1 MKNKLP
7 YAMIG
12 TVLLALAWCLPVLG
26 WMVSA
31 SFEIPVHVLDGAG
44 GQSSSASYSYIGS
57 TGQATPMGLAQSASF
72 RYRAGYIPQ
81 LASFLAPADCWD
93 DDGDTYDDE
102 ACGGTDCDDTDPD
115 VNPGEVEICDNGV
128 DDDCDG
134 LVDFVDPDCML
145 TALAFTR
152 HRINGNQYLNIYEA
166 PVVVDG
172 EINPLLASDIWIGN
186 VGSDNEIAHM
196 AGGDLDGDGYDEFI
210 CIRQKLTGVQF
221 LTIYDPPVEVGGD
234 INPLLASDKWIGK
247 VGTDNQITHLTA
259 GDMDG
264 DDVDELI
271 FIRERTNG
279 NQYLNI
285 YDAPTVV
292 GGEINPLIA
301 SDTWIGNLGDRSEIM
316 FMAAGDTG
324 GDGDDELIFVRNRQN
339 NNQYLNIYDIPTE
352 VDGDINP
359 LLASDLW
366 IANLGSNNEIT
377 HIGAGDTDGDGTD
390 ELVLVRHRLNDN
402 QYLNIYDIPTVLG
415 GEINPIIASDLWI
428 GNIGT
433 SNEITHL
440 AVIGW

>member
-1 MKNKLP
+1 M
-7 YAMIG
+7 AIG
-12 TVLLALAWCLPVLG
+12 TVLLALAWGLPVLG

-31 SFEIPVHVLDGAG
+31 SYEIPVHVLDGAG
-44 GQSSSASYSYIGS
+44 GQRSSASFDYIGS
-57 TGQATPMGLAQSASF
+57 TGQTTPMGPAQSASF

-81 LASFLAPADCWD
+81 LASFLAPDCWD
-93 DDGDTYDDE
+93 DDGDGYDDE
-102 ACGGTDCDDTDPD
+102 ACGGDDCDDTDPA
-115 VNPGEVEICDNGV
+115 VNPGEVETCDNGV
-128 DDDCDG
+128 DDDCDD
-134 LVDFVDPDCML
+134 LVDLDDPDCLL
-145 TALAFTR
+145 TALAFIR
-152 HRINGNQYLNIYEA
+152 HKLNDNQYLNIYEA

-186 VGSDNEIAHM
+186 IGSDNEIAHM
-196 AGGDLDGDGYDEFI
+196 AGGDLDGDGYDELIF
-210 CIRQKLTGVQF
+210 IRQKLTGVQF

-247 VGTDNQITHLTA
+247 VGTDNQITHLAA

-264 DDVDELI
+264 DEVDELI

-316 FMAAGDTG
+316 FMAVGDIS

-377 HIGAGDTDGDGTD
+377 HMDVG
-390 ELVLVRHRLNDN
+390 
-402 QYLNIYDIPTVLG
+402 Q
-415 GEINPIIASDLWI
+415 
-428 GNIGT
+428 
-433 SNEITHL
+433 
-440 AVIGW
+440 